1 MRLSSTESADMVAK
15 VTGGRTLPPEVLDQ
29 IVAKTDGVPLFVEE
43 LTTSV
48 IESDLVREQD
58 GRYVLIGQLPAHGA
72 ASVARFSIR
81 YCHRCNRLQFRHVR
95 AVDGRDVAAA
105 CIPTTAAPAAHRGRP
120 SVSAVIVDVLERHS
134 RRARGRAAAPK
145 AGDDRSFGRPGGGT
159 RRRTGGV
166 AGVRGR
172 PLVRPDVVEGTRS
185 SDRSHPVGRRYWR

>member
-72 ASVARFSIR
+72 ASVLDS
-81 YCHRCNRLQFRHVR
+81 LS
-95 AVDGRDVAAA
+95 D
-105 CIPTTAAPAAHRGRP
+105 T
-120 SVSAVIVDVLERHS
+120 VIVAIDCNS
-134 RRARGRAAAPK
+134 GTCGRSMVATSPLHASQPLLRLLRIAA
-145 AGDDRSFGRPGGGT
+145 
-159 RRRTGGV
+159 
-166 AGVRGR
+166 
-172 PLVRPDVVEGTRS
+172 
-185 SDRSHPVGRRYWR
+185 GRRCRQ

>member
-72 ASVARFSIR
+72 ASVGSILYQILSSLQSIAIQAR
-81 YCHRCNRLQFRHVR
+81 
-95 AVDGRDVAAA
+95 AGGRW
-105 CIPTTAAPAAHRGRP
+105 
-120 SVSAVIVDVLERHS
+120 S
-134 RRARGRAAAPK
+134 RRRRCMHPNHCCACCA
-145 AGDDRSFGRPGGGT
+145 SRPAV
-159 RRRTGGV
+159 GV
-166 AGVRGR
+166 G
-172 PLVRPDVVEGTRS
+172 
-185 SDRSHPVGRRYWR
+185 SDC